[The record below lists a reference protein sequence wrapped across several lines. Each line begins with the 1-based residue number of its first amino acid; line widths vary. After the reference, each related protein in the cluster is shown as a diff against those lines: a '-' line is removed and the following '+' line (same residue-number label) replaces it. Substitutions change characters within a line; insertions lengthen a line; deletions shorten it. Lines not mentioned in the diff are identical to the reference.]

1 METSHVVSALRRT
14 RSEFAG
20 LITDAERRLASL
32 REAVASIDAAIRQ
45 FDPSATPEDIE
56 PKRPYKRRSSF
67 ARRELPRLVADEV
80 RKASTPLSAH
90 AIAALIVAGKGI
102 DNEDATIATQVSAAL
117 KAMLKRGAVART
129 GKNGAALWQRAP

>member
-1 METSHVVSALRRT
+1 METSHVISALRRT
-14 RSEFAG
+14 RSELAR

-32 REAVASIDAAIRQ
+32 REAAASIDATIRLY
-45 FDPSATPEDIE
+45 DLGANPEDIK
-56 PKRPYKRRSSF
+56 PKRPYKRRTSF

-80 RKASTPLSAH
+80 RKASTPLSAR
-90 AIAALIVAGKGI
+90 AIAALIAAGKGI

-129 GKNGAALWQRAP
+129 GKNRAALWQRAP